1 MFHTEKELPCLM
13 NPLGLSSESLFDL
26 ALINRTAANRYIKCG
41 YEVGSSRFIETMHD
55 VISVPN

>member
-1 MFHTEKELPCLM
+1 M